1 MFLSYEDACESMV
14 SSADAEAEILR
25 HYADFIEFVEDCGV
39 QEEYKGNVILD
50 WLGWQT
56 T

>member
-1 MFLSYEDACESMV
+1 MFLSYEDACEATV
-14 SSADAEAEILR
+14 SSGAAEAEILR